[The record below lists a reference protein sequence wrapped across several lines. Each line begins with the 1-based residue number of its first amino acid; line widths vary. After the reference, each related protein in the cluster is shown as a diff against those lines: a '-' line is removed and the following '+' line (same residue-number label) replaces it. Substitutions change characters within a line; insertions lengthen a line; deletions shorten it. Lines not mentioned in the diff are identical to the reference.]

1 MIPLISAIMPMVGE
15 VVDRLVP
22 DKAGAAKA
30 KQDLEAKLV
39 DAAMA
44 GQLGN
49 LEINTVEAAH
59 RSVWVSGWRPC
70 VGWVAAVS
78 LGAHYLVWPT
88 AQWVGTLVGFPN
100 PPPQFD
106 MDHLMTILMGMLG
119 LGGLRTYE
127 KQKGLTK

>member
-49 LEINTVEAAH
+49 LEINKVEAAH
-59 RSVWVSGWRPC
+59 RSIWVSGWRPG
-70 VGWVAAVS
+70 VGWCCS
-78 LGAHYLVWPT
+78 LAFAFHFV
-88 AQWVGTLVGFPN
+88 VFPVLCR
-100 PPPQFD
+100 PYFLLARTKQL
-106 MDHLMTILMGMLG
+106 HILCTWYQMHTNRELFV
-119 LGGLRTYE
+119 T
-127 KQKGLTK
+127 

>member
-30 KQDLEAKLV
+30 KQELEGKLV

-49 LEINTVEAAH
+49 LEINKVEAAH

-70 VGWVAAVS
+70 CGWVAAVS

-88 AQWVGTLVGFPN
+88 AQWIGTLAGFHV
-100 PPPQFD
+100 PPPEFD